1 MGWNGTS
8 EMNTFRLLST
18 SLPHL
23 SWHKCLFI
31 HLLFVTIQ
39 TTKAP
44 FVNCLPETMNN
55 QDKELEIIWPL
66 GTMSQVNC
74 IFQKKTMEEFCLHR
88 NDWKH
93 VCGRW
98 TYRRIYCWWWWWSQ
112 SSSQLAGSTASF
124 GNWESL
130 TGKERQQL
138 YIQMDA
144 GRKGPDVFFI
154 QVILRIFCTNWLD
167 SDSECLFQSF
177 TNISEQR
184 GAF

>member
-1 MGWNGTS
+1 MKVLVTPTDKCFEQQEYEN
-8 EMNTFRLLST
+8 FRT
-18 SLPHL
+18 EN
-23 SWHKCLFI
+23 KKF
-31 HLLFVTIQ
+31 
-39 TTKAP
+39 
-44 FVNCLPETMNN
+44 
-55 QDKELEIIWPL
+55 DKTD
-66 GTMSQVNC
+66 GA
-74 IFQKKTMEEFCLHR
+74 IFKK
-88 NDWKH
+88 K
-93 VCGRW
+93 
-98 TYRRIYCWWWWWSQ
+98 